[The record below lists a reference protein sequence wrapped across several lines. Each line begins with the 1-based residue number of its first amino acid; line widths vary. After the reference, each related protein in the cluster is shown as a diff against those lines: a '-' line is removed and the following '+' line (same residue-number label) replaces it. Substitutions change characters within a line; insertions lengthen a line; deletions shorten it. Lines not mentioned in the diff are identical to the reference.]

1 MFVWECI
8 LAHRRKAVH
17 VSKIRPFYMP
27 VVYAQGFNEDMIQ
40 TLSISILIL
49 DAHSVL

>member
-1 MFVWECI
+1 
-8 LAHRRKAVH
+8 
-17 VSKIRPFYMP
+17 MP